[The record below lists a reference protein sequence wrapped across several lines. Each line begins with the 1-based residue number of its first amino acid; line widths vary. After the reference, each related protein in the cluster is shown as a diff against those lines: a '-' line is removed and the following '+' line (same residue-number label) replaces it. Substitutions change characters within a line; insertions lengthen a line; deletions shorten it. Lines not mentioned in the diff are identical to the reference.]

1 MSKPVKNMIIEMYR
15 NQFAGVNDAVLVDIR
30 GIDANSNNALRL
42 GLAKTEVKLTVVK
55 NNLAQKAF
63 EGSGLEGLGE
73 LIDGPTTVAYGGESV
88 VNVARD
94 LIDWAKQV
102 GGLEFKGA
110 IMEGTLFG
118 PDQVTALSKYPTR
131 DEAQSQV
138 VQVVVG
144 AAGQL
149 ISSLTSSGN
158 DIAGILKTMEE
169 KLEGGEAISKAS

>member
-30 GIDANSNNALRL
+30 GIDANSNNELRL
-42 GLAKTEVKLTVVK
+42 GLAKSEVKLTVVK
-55 NNLAQKAF
+55 NNLIQKAF
-63 EGSGLEGLGE
+63 EGTGLEGLGE
-73 LIDGPTTVAYGGESV
+73 MIDGPTTVAYGGESV

-94 LIDWAKQV
+94 LIDWAKKV
-102 GGLEFKGA
+102 EGLDFKGA

-118 PDQVTALSKYPTR
+118 ANEVLKLSEFPTK

-138 VQVVVG
+138 IQVVVG

-149 ISSLTSSGN
+149 ISTLTSSGN

-169 KLEGGEAISKAS
+169 TLEKGEAISKAS